1 LTFFPVALEVG
12 SPPHMELELGDK
24 GKEHVESSPGAAV
37 IISAD
42 KVCK

>member
-1 LTFFPVALEVG
+1 MG
-12 SPPHMELELGDK
+12 SPPHMEFELGDK
-24 GKEHVESSPGAAV
+24 GKEQVESSPGAAV